1 MTDIVDKKTR
11 SRMMSGIQGKD
22 TKPEL
27 IIRRG
32 LHRMGFRYRLHHSS
46 LPGKPDMVFPKFGAV
61 ILVNGCFWH
70 QHDCHM
76 FKWPKTRR
84 EFWRKKIT
92 GNRARDIR
100 NLEIYEKLGWKVL
113 IVWEC
118 AVKGKARKPT
128 SEVIQKTAN
137 WLQFESLSSEI
148 KGVSLS

>member
-1 MTDIVDKKTR
+1 
-11 SRMMSGIQGKD
+11 MMSGIQGKD

-137 WLQFESLSSEI
+137 WLQFESLPSEI